1 MLFMIS
7 WNSSYYVYNKSYALF
22 MKFAKIIELTE
33 KKIFFIK
40 IMRIEF
46 FNVLHQKTFIYEVRN
61 IKNIMA
67 QFCYQFEISF
77 FQLAQVKGSGESPI

>member
-1 MLFMIS
+1 
-7 WNSSYYVYNKSYALF
+7 
-22 MKFAKIIELTE
+22 
-33 KKIFFIK
+33 
-40 IMRIEF
+40 MRIEF

>member
-1 MLFMIS
+1 
-7 WNSSYYVYNKSYALF
+7 
-22 MKFAKIIELTE
+22 
-33 KKIFFIK
+33 
-40 IMRIEF
+40 MRIEF

-77 FQLAQVKGSGESPI
+77 FQLAQVKGSGESPIYLFSWYVAKFL